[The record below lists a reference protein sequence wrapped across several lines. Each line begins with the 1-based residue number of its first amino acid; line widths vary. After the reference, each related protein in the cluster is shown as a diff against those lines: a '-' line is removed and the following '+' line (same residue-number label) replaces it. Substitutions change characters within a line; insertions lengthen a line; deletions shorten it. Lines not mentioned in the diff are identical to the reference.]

1 MEEPQLTSPGVVR
14 DVLAQLGIRP
24 LKRLGQNFLI
34 DRRLRDRIVLGLA
47 LEDGDRVVEI
57 GPGLGAITQGLAAA
71 RCDVRAIEI
80 DRALAGHLRT
90 FFGDRVTVLEEDALA
105 ADLPAL
111 LGPRGKLVGNLP
123 YYISTALL
131 AAALAARPAIAV
143 LMLQSEVADRLAAR
157 PGSPERGALTLLREY
172 HADLEPWARA
182 GSGQFYPPPK
192 VASQVIR
199 LRPHDPPAQA
209 PWAVLRP
216 VVAAAFGYRRKTLAR
231 ALQEGLGIAPG
242 TAVRALNLAGI
253 EPARR
258 GETLT
263 LAEFDRLALS
273 LET

>member
-105 ADLPAL
+105 ADLP
-111 LGPRGKLVGNLP
+111 
-123 YYISTALL
+123 I
-131 AAALAARPAIAV
+131 
-143 LMLQSEVADRLAAR
+143 
-157 PGSPERGALTLLREY
+157 
-172 HADLEPWARA
+172 
-182 GSGQFYPPPK
+182 F
-192 VASQVIR
+192 
-199 LRPHDPPAQA
+199 
-209 PWAVLRP
+209 
-216 VVAAAFGYRRKTLAR
+216 
-231 ALQEGLGIAPG
+231 
-242 TAVRALNLAGI
+242 
-253 EPARR
+253 
-258 GETLT
+258 
-263 LAEFDRLALS
+263 
-273 LET
+273 